1 MSPAA
6 YPIPIQEGVR
16 ALLGDLLGRGIAV
29 ERAAPPD
36 YEADEIVVVG
46 DYVNDTGDVATAIVV
61 DHEFACL
68 AGAALVSMP
77 ATAARD
83 NIRRA
88 VLPDNVLENVHEV
101 LNVAAQLMQ
110 MTGSPHVRLRTVT
123 VLPGDLPAD
132 TGALV
137 SRPTSRR
144 DFVADIEGYGAGRI
158 SVLST

>member
-6 YPIPIQEGVR
+6 YPMPIQEGVR
-16 ALLGDLLGRGIAV
+16 SLLSDLLGRGIDV
-29 ERAAPPD
+29 QRARRPD
-36 YEADEIVVVG
+36 YEPDEIVVVA
-46 DYVNDTGDVATAIVV
+46 DYVNDSGDVATAIVV

-68 AGAALVSMP
+68 AGAALAMMP
-77 ATAARD
+77 PTAALD

-88 VLPDNVLENVHEV
+88 VLPDNVLENIHEV

-123 VLPGDLPAD
+123 VLPGELPVD
-132 TGALV
+132 TDALV

-144 DFVADIEGYGAGRI
+144 DFVADIEGYGKGRM
-158 SVLST
+158 